1 MRAPNQPESVT
12 PQDLARVLPITGYL
26 DRLSGRPGQKIAVKV
41 SAQGG
46 GQYEADVVRIVS
58 GDPNPS
64 GPGLIYERQDFG
76 SGTYDAR
83 SQSIDRG
90 SYAVVP
96 TDPVFSAPAL
106 WFSAHVQP
114 WLLRDTPST
123 IAAATGPDGSG
134 WRLEMSASELRF
146 CHIDDQGRVE
156 TVDLKHGITP
166 KNWVR
171 AWAGFDHS
179 AGRVELGYSAVVGD
193 LEGRTER
200 QAPLGDFGGPLRLSF
215 AARLDD
221 DVSHAH
227 FNGRIEAPK
236 LHFASPMASD
246 GQSAGKLAA
255 SWDFSQG
262 INTSSIVDCGPHGLA
277 GRLVNLPTR
286 AVRGVHW
293 DGTAMDW
300 QVAPEHYAAI
310 HFHEDDLSDCRW
322 DTDFEVHLPDDV
334 RSGVYGVRL
343 TSQDGSDVLPFY
355 VLPALGAPKAPICVL
370 ASTLTHLAYAN
381 HARGNTDTAF
391 RARMNDW
398 GAAANADDYP
408 IYGRSTYNF
417 HPDGSGISLSSRLRP
432 VLSMRPGYLTFDDPR
447 GSGLRHFPADTHLTY
462 WLEQKQ
468 LEFDIV
474 TDEDLDDEGAQL
486 LDGYQTVVTGSHPEY
501 HTPRMLD
508 ALQTYRDTG
517 GKLVYLGGNGFYWR
531 IARRPEQPGVIEIRR
546 TEGGIRAWAADTG
559 EAYHQLDGGYGGLWR
574 RNGRPP
580 QALVGVGFSAQGV
593 FDGSYYLRTKASFD
607 KEYSWIF
614 DGVSEERLGDYGYS
628 GGGAAGFELD
638 RSDTALGTPENTV
651 ILAVSTKHG
660 DSFVPVP
667 EELLS
672 HLHTVTGEPP
682 KDLIRSEMIYSRL
695 KGGGALFSV
704 GSITFCGSLLSNAC
718 ENGVSKVLENVLRRF
733 TSGDQGLK

>member
-1 MRAPNQPESVT
+1 MRAPGQPEPT
-12 PQDLARVLPITGYL
+12 TREDLARVLPITGYL
-26 DRLSGRPGQKIAVKV
+26 DRLSGRPGQKIEVKV
-41 SAQGG
+41 STQGG
-46 GQYEADVVRIVS
+46 GQYEADIVRIVC

-64 GPGLIYERQDFG
+64 GPGLIYEQQDFG
-76 SGTYDAR
+76 AGTYKAR
-83 SQSIDRG
+83 SQPIDRG

-96 TDPVFSAPAL
+96 THRVFSAPVL
-106 WFSAHVQP
+106 WFSTYVQP
-114 WLLRDTPST
+114 WLLRDLPST
-123 IAAATGPDGSG
+123 IAAASCPDGSG
-134 WRLEMSASELRF
+134 WRLEMSTEDLRF
-146 CHIDDQGRVE
+146 CHIDEHGHFE
-156 TVDLKHGITP
+156 TVDLKHGVQP
-166 KNWVR
+166 KDWVR
-171 AWAGFDHS
+171 VWAGYDRS
-179 AGRVELGYSAVVGD
+179 SGRIELGYSSVPSG
-193 LEGRTER
+193 LERRTER
-200 QAPLGDFGGPLRLSF
+200 QAPLGEFGGPLRLSF
-215 AARLDD
+215 AARLDQ

-236 LHFASPMASD
+236 LHFVRPMAD
-246 GQSAGKLAA
+246 DRQRAGTLAA

-262 INTSSIVDCGPHGLA
+262 INTSSIMDCGPYGLA

-286 AVRGVHW
+286 AVRGVQW

-300 QVAPEHYAAI
+300 QVVPHHYAAI
-310 HFHEDDLSDCRW
+310 HFHEDDLSDCHW

-334 RSGVYGVRL
+334 PSGIYGVRL
-343 TSQDGSDVLPFY
+343 TSSDGSDVLPFY
-355 VLPALGAPKAPICVL
+355 VLPAFGATKAPICVL

-391 RARMNDW
+391 RARMSDW
-398 GAAANADDYP
+398 GAAPNADDYP
-408 IYGRSTYNF
+408 IYGRSTYNY
-417 HPDGSGISLSSRLRP
+417 HPDGTGISLSSRLRP

-468 LEFDIV
+468 FAFDIV
-474 TDEDLDDEGAQL
+474 TDEDLDDGGAQL

-501 HTPRMLD
+501 HTPRMLN

-546 TEGGIRAWAADTG
+546 TEGGIRAWAANAG

-593 FDGSYYLRTKASFD
+593 FDGSYYLRTNASFEP
-607 KEYSWIF
+607 EYSWIF
-614 DGVSEERLGDYGYS
+614 DGVSEEHLGDYGYS

-651 ILAVSTKHG
+651 ILAVSTDHG
-660 DSFVPVP
+660 DSFVAVP

-682 KDLIRSEMIYSRL
+682 EDLIRSEIIYSQL
-695 KGGGALFSV
+695 EGGGELFSV
-704 GSITFCGSLLSNAC
+704 GSITFCGSLISNAC
-718 ENGVSKVLENVLRRF
+718 QNGVSKMLENILRRF
-733 TSGDQGLK
+733 TSNSRP